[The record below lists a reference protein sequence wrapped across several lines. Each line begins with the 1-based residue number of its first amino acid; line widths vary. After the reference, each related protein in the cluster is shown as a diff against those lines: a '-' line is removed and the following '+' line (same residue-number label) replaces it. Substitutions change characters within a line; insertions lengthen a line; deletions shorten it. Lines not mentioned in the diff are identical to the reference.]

1 MGLVGAH
8 VRSLA
13 GSRTAV
19 FLAKTG
25 TLRPLILKERAGSS
39 NLNPQHARVL
49 SAGSKAPD
57 TSIVPHI
64 VYTVSADDL
73 SD

>member
-25 TLRPLILKERAGSS
+25 SLRPLILKEPAGSS
-39 NLNPQHARVL
+39 NLNPQLARVL
-49 SAGSKAPD
+49 SAGSKASPYLD
-57 TSIVPHI
+57 PAGHRL
-64 VYTVSADDL
+64 YCFRR
-73 SD
+73 